1 LKAKEFQNVYC
12 SKSPKF
18 GNPSKDQ
25 TQEPK
30 NMSNEIYTY
39 AFKSALNEIQKAY
52 PDVTSNLIFKNGKII
67 AKDET
72 ITEKT
77 TNRTIAA
84 FENIAKKADIIG
96 DIKNITIQTSQGKI
110 NIANTEEFYSTT
122 ILSKEADEKYVNTL
136 TRILIP
142 IVIHLIEKIQPAS
155 IENETISLEQSD
167 EPEEFTSE
175 TTEEPKE
182 IVDDTEESPDETD
195 EVEYYQN
202 DQPELEAELEENS
215 EKESGE
221 ETDQA
226 EIETD
231 DEPLIPEPPMTQLI
245 VENIGG
251 LLVSSDTVRVGQE
264 VINQWNSL
272 YGEQLNEVEIETLNG
287 KTTRCKFKPI
297 KKNKEAGK
305 GIIKIP
311 EKIQLTLKTA
321 AGELVTIKPLV
332 K

>member
-1 LKAKEFQNVYC
+1 LKAKGSQNAYC
-12 SKSPKF
+12 SKSPNF
-18 GNPSKDQ
+18 GNPVKDQ

-30 NMSNEIYTY
+30 TMSNEIYNY
-39 AFKSALNEIQKAY
+39 AFKSALNEIQNAY
-52 PDVTSNLIFKNGKII
+52 PDLTSNLIFKNGKIL

-77 TNRTIAA
+77 ANRTITA
-84 FENIAKKADIIG
+84 FENIAEKAETIG

-110 NIANTEEFYSTT
+110 NIVNTEEFYLTT
-122 ILSKEADEKYVNTL
+122 ISSKEADEKNVNTL

-142 IVIHLIEKIQPAS
+142 IVINLIEKIQRAS

-167 EPEEFTSE
+167 EPEELTAE
-175 TTEEPKE
+175 ITEEPKE
-182 IVDDTEESPDETD
+182 IIDDTEESPHQTD
-195 EVEYYQN
+195 QAEYYQN
-202 DQPELEAELEENS
+202 DQSESEEDAEQEPDENI
-215 EKESGE
+215 
-221 ETDQA
+221 DQV

-264 VINQWNSL
+264 VINQWNSV
-272 YGEQLNEVEIETLNG
+272 YGEQLDEVEIETLNG

-305 GIIKIP
+305 GIIKMP

-321 AGELVTIKPLV
+321 AGELVTVKPVV